1 MVCWLGLFRAEE
13 ILASSLLAAMPAEL
27 VKPAYSTRESE
38 QETVYQIH
46 KLYTRQCIGSTRV
59 T

>member
-27 VKPAYSTRESE
+27 VKPACSTHESE
-38 QETVYQIH
+38 QETVYKIH
-46 KLYTRQCIGSTRV
+46 KAIN
-59 T
+59 

>member
-27 VKPAYSTRESE
+27 VKPAYSTHESE
-38 QETVYQIH
+38 QVTMLLTSIC
-46 KLYTRQCIGSTRV
+46 KLHTRQ
-59 T
+59 